1 MISRSDAS
9 ATSWP
14 SAAAGFTLIEMI
26 VVLAIAGIAMSIVAA
41 NRTPVS
47 AATKSRAAA
56 RSIYEAL
63 RAARSEALVSNR
75 DVSFTVDVAHR
86 SYAWGQRQATCRT
99 ACSSPCSP
107 APKRSSTAA
116 SDKSASIPM
125 AARAVVAW
133 SSRAVSMSG
142 GSASIGSPGMC
153 RLPIKP
159 AKAAG
164 RLRPALRLSG
174 AGCRRSIATRLGA
187 RAGFTLIEVLVAVAI
202 SGIALASLRP
212 R

>member
-9 ATSWP
+9 ATSRP

-47 AATKSRAAA
+47 AATESRAAA

-86 SYAWGQRQATCRT
+86 SYAWGQR
-99 ACSSPCSP
+99 
-107 APKRSSTAA
+107 APSYLPNRLQLTLLTSTEKVIDGSVGQIRFDPDGGA
-116 SDKSASIPM
+116 
-125 AARAVVAW
+125 
-133 SSRAVSMSG
+133 SG
-142 GSASIGSPGMC
+142 GRVVVTGGEHVWWVGVDWI
-153 RLPIKP
+153 
-159 AKAAG
+159 
-164 RLRPALRLSG
+164 SG
-174 AGCRRSIATRLGA
+174 HVSIADKTR
-187 RAGFTLIEVLVAVAI
+187 
-202 SGIALASLRP
+202 
-212 R
+212 